1 MAVRIERGNFEDAR
15 LVRERVFV
23 EEQGF
28 ENEFDETD
36 ADPLTIHLTL
46 YADGRL
52 AGCARTFPD
61 PDDPNAEGSTRACWV
76 FGRLAVLPE
85 ARRGGFGTLLLAE
98 AERVARERGA
108 TSMRLHAQCRA
119 AGFYERA
126 GYEQYGPVEL
136 DEHVEHVWMRKR
148 L

>member
-1 MAVRIERGNFEDAR
+1 MAVRIECDDFEGAR

-28 ENEFDETD
+28 EYEFDETD
-36 ADPLTIHLTL
+36 ADPSTIHLTL
-46 YADGRL
+46 YAEDRL

-61 PDDPNAEGSTRACWV
+61 PDDPDAKANGRWV

-85 ARRGGFGTLLLAE
+85 ARRSGFGALLLAE
-98 AERVARERGA
+98 AERIARERGA
-108 TSMRLHAQCRA
+108 VAMRLHAQCRA
-119 AGFYERA
+119 ASFYERA